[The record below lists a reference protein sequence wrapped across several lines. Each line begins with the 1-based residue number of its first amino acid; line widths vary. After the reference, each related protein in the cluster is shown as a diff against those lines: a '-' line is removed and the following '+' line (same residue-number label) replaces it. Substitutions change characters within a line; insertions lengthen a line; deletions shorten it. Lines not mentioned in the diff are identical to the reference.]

1 MVCAV
6 PQNPEN
12 PYIQAIFNLAI
23 PLIFSLPLIFLIIF
37 SSNFPAY
44 LATITTFFFAYGT
57 GEISSIVVGSA
68 LGLNPF
74 IPALIVTYIESDISL
89 FITLNFDYLTKIP
102 KLGKYIAAYEKKAED
117 IIKKRKSFRNIGF
130 SFIFVM
136 MFIPLHGTGAITMTL
151 AGRILALGE
160 KATWLA
166 VTLGSLA
173 RSLLIALLIYVGM
186 IYI

>member
-6 PQNPEN
+6 QQNLEN

-23 PLIFSLPLIFLIIF
+23 PLIFSLPLILLIMF

-57 GEISSIVVGSA
+57 GEISSIVVGCA

-89 FITLNFDYLTKIP
+89 FITLNFDYLIKIP
-102 KLGKYIAAYEKKAED
+102 RLGKYIAAYEKKAEN
-117 IIKKRKSFRNIGF
+117 IIKKRKSLRNISF
-130 SFIFVM
+130 FFIFIM

-151 AGRILALGE
+151 VGRILALGE

-173 RSLLIALLIYVGM
+173 RSLLIASLIYVGI

>member
-1 MVCAV
+1 MVCSV

-57 GEISSIVVGSA
+57 GEISSIVVGSS

>member
-57 GEISSIVVGSA
+57 GEISSIVVGSS

-102 KLGKYIAAYEKKAED
+102 KLGKYIAAYEKKGRRYN
-117 IIKKRKSFRNIGF
+117 KKE
-130 SFIFVM
+130 
-136 MFIPLHGTGAITMTL
+136 
-151 AGRILALGE
+151 E
-160 KATWLA
+160 KF
-166 VTLGSLA
+166 
-173 RSLLIALLIYVGM
+173 
-186 IYI
+186 